1 MERTIR
7 HISSYKLGGAILSD
21 IHTQQLFFIDE
32 TGALCSKH
40 SGHAIDISGKN
51 ISRCSCVYPL
61 CLLPLLDGM
70 LVLRHRRPITHPYP
84 NRYSHELPRF
94 SYDPVSGNISIAF
107 TSDPSF
113 PDPRFQVREPPPTP
127 PEADD
132 DQEESRSHLAA
143 SFQITN
149 GSSSSIEL
157 SAPEREPTTA
167 RATLNSSPFHGQQAA
182 TQTQT
187 QTQDDHRPPTTTT
200 ITITRPPIT
209 LQPQPPTAPPWRRRR
224 ATESWKNRVYLLT
237 SLPSRKPKTLLDD
250 AAAFFSSTASI
261 LTTPINSFPFS
272 FSSGGAA
279 SSSDGGH
286 DNTWSPGGGGG
297 GGNSGSGGGGKGGS
311 GVVRSH
317 IESGEYDLRENEIV
331 EEERAEAEEVD
342 DNPDPARQVKVYGF
356 RPRDLAEGAGNPRAR
371 ERRRWEIVPIRK
383 ERRRF

>member
-1 MERTIR
+1 
-7 HISSYKLGGAILSD
+7 
-21 IHTQQLFFIDE
+21 
-32 TGALCSKH
+32 
-40 SGHAIDISGKN
+40 
-51 ISRCSCVYPL
+51 
-61 CLLPLLDGM
+61 M

-107 TSDPSF
+107 TSDPSY
-113 PDPRFQVREPPPTP
+113 PDPRFRVREPPPTP

-132 DQEESRSHLAA
+132 EGDSRSHLAAA

-149 GSSSSIEL
+149 GSCSSIEL
-157 SAPEREPTTA
+157 SGPEREPTK
-167 RATLNSSPFHGQQAA
+167 ATSSANSNSSQFHGQARP
-182 TQTQT
+182 
-187 QTQDDHRPPTTTT
+187 QDDRQAPVA
-200 ITITRPPIT
+200 RAA
-209 LQPQPPTAPPWRRRR
+209 LQPHHPTPTPPAPAPPPPWRRRTN
-224 ATESWKNRVYLLT
+224 ANESWKNRVYLLT

-250 AAAFFSSTASI
+250 AAAFLSSTASI
-261 LTTPINSFPFS
+261 LSSPIQYSFPFP

-279 SSSDGGH
+279 SPSIGGH
-286 DNTWSPGGGGG
+286 NDNDNDTPHTRSRGG
-297 GGNSGSGGGGKGGS
+297 GSGGRGGRGGS
-311 GVVRSH
+311 GQVVRLH

>member
-1 MERTIR
+1 
-7 HISSYKLGGAILSD
+7 
-21 IHTQQLFFIDE
+21 
-32 TGALCSKH
+32 
-40 SGHAIDISGKN
+40 
-51 ISRCSCVYPL
+51 
-61 CLLPLLDGM
+61 M

-132 DQEESRSHLAA
+132 QGDSRTHLAA

-167 RATLNSSPFHGQQAA
+167 RATSNSSPFHGQGQAA
-182 TQTQT
+182 AQEQD
-187 QTQDDHRPPTTTT
+187 DDHRPPIT
-200 ITITRPPIT
+200 TITRPPIT
-209 LQPQPPTAPPWRRRR
+209 LQPPPPAAPPAWRRR
-224 ATESWKNRVYLLT
+224 ANESWKNRVYLLT

-261 LTTPINSFPFS
+261 LTTPIHSFPFS

-279 SSSDGGH
+279 SPSDAGH
-286 DNTWSPGGGGG
+286 DNTIWSAGKGG
-297 GGNSGSGGGGKGGS
+297 GGNSSGGGSSDGGGGS
-311 GVVRSH
+311 GQVVRSH